1 MPDVLVVGG
10 GLAGLTAADAL
21 ARAGLSVTVLEARS
35 RVGGRIM
42 TVPAEGS
49 DDGWLDLGATWHW
62 SDQAAVAALG
72 EELGLVAFPQYAEG
86 KGLVEEAEGEPRA
99 VDVPPPPAVELRF
112 VGGAG
117 RLCDRLAS
125 RLPEGA
131 LILGHDVHALAGD
144 GDGVAATVFDSDGT
158 ESTRR
163 ASFAIV
169 TVPPRLV
176 LQGIELRPALP
187 EDLVAVMEA
196 TATWMAYALKVV
208 ATYDTPFWR
217 AAGRSGYAYSQVG
230 PLREVYDAGTD
241 DGAVAALWGFVAG
254 DDEWRILEPSERT
267 PLVLAHLGRLFGPEA
282 ADPVQYVERDW
293 SNDPYTRE
301 QPRPFW
307 GELLDY
313 GHPAFARAVWDG
325 RLFWAGAETEG
336 PGGGHME
343 GAVRSGRRAAEQVLR
358 AAGVNS

>member
-1 MPDVLVVGG
+1 MSDVLVVGG

-21 ARAGLSVTVLEARS
+21 ARARLSVTVLEARS
-35 RVGGRIM
+35 RVGGRVM

-49 DDGWLDLGATWHW
+49 EAGWLDLGATWHW
-62 SDQAAVAALG
+62 SDQPAVAALG
-72 EELGLVAFPQYAEG
+72 EELGLAVFPQYAEG
-86 KGLVEEAEGEPRA
+86 KGLVDDVEGEPRP
-99 VDVPPPPAVELRF
+99 VDVPPPPAAELRF
-112 VGGAG
+112 VGGTAQ
-117 RLCDRLAS
+117 LCDRLAA

-131 LILGHDVHALAGD
+131 VLLGHDVHALARD
-144 GDGVAATVFDSDGT
+144 GEGAAATVFDPEGT

-163 ASFAIV
+163 ASFVIV

-176 LQGIELRPALP
+176 LQGIELTPALP
-187 EDLVAVMEA
+187 EELVAVMEA

-208 ATYDTPFWR
+208 ATYESPFWR
-217 AAGRSGYAYSQVG
+217 AAGRSGYAYSHVG
-230 PLREVYDAGTD
+230 PVREVHDATTH
-241 DGAVAALWGFVAG
+241 DGSVAALWAFLAG
-254 DDEWRILEPSERT
+254 DDELRIMEPAERT

-313 GHPAFARAVWDG
+313 GHPTFVRPLWDG
-325 RLFWAGAETEG
+325 RLVWAGAETEG

-343 GAVRSGRRAAEQVLR
+343 GAVRSGRRAAAEVRR
-358 AAGVNS
+358 ASGLSP

>member
-1 MPDVLVVGG
+1 MVDVLVAGG
-10 GLAGLTAADAL
+10 GLAGLTAADVL
-21 ARAGLSVTVLEARS
+21 ARAGVSVTVLEARS

-42 TVPAEGS
+42 TVPPEGGGT
-49 DDGWLDLGATWHW
+49 GWLDLGATWHW
-62 SDQAAVAALG
+62 SDQPAVAALG
-72 EELGLVAFPQYAEG
+72 EELGLSVFPQYARG
-86 KGLVEEAEGEPRA
+86 KGLVEEVEGKAKP
-99 VDVPPPPAVELRF
+99 VDVPAPPAAELRF

-117 RLCDRLAS
+117 QLCDRLAA

-131 LILGHDVHALAGD
+131 LLLGHDVHAVTRD
-144 GDGVAATVFDSDGT
+144 GEDVAATVFDSEGT

-163 ASFAIV
+163 ASFVIV

-176 LQGIELRPALP
+176 LQGIEFTPDLP
-187 EDLVAVMEA
+187 VDLVKVMEA

-208 ATYDTPFWR
+208 ATYESPFWR
-217 AAGRSGYAYSQVG
+217 AVGRSGYAYSHVG
-230 PLREVYDAGTD
+230 PLREVYDASTD
-241 DGAVAALWGFVAG
+241 DESVAALWGFVAG
-254 DDEWRILEPSERT
+254 GDEWRIMGPAERT

-307 GELLDY
+307 DELLDY
-313 GHPAFARAVWDG
+313 GHPAFNRPLWDG
-325 RLFWAGAETEG
+325 RLVWAGAETEG

-343 GAVRSGRRAAEQVLR
+343 GAVRSGQRAGEAVLR
-358 AAGVNS
+358 AAGVSP

>member
-1 MPDVLVVGG
+1 MPDVLVVGA
-10 GLAGLTAADAL
+10 GLAGLTAADAV

-49 DDGWLDLGATWHW
+49 DAGWLDLGATWVW
-62 SDQAAVAALG
+62 SDQPAVAALG

-86 KGLVEEAEGEPRA
+86 KGLVEEVEGEPKP
-99 VDVPPPPAVELRF
+99 VDVPPADPAELRF
-112 VGGAG
+112 VGGAAQ
-117 RLCDRLAS
+117 LCDRLAA

-131 LILGHDVHALAGD
+131 LLLGHDVHALAHD
-144 GDGVAATVFDSDGT
+144 GDGVAATVFDSEGT

-163 ASFAIV
+163 ASFTVV

-176 LQGIELRPALP
+176 LQGIELTPALP
-187 EDLVAVMEA
+187 EDLVAAMEA

-208 ATYDTPFWR
+208 ATYESPFWR
-217 AAGRSGYAYSQVG
+217 AGGRSGYAYSHVG

-241 DGAVAALWGFVAG
+241 DGSVAALSGFVAG
-254 DDEWRILEPSERT
+254 DDEWRVMEPSERT

-307 GELLDY
+307 DELLEY
-313 GHPAFARAVWDG
+313 GHPAFARPLWDG
-325 RLFWAGAETEG
+325 RLVWAGTETEG
-336 PGGGHME
+336 RGGGHME
-343 GAVRSGRRAAEQVLR
+343 GAVRSGRRAADQVLR
-358 AAGVNS
+358 AAGLTP

>member
-21 ARAGLSVTVLEARS
+21 GRAGLSVTVLEARS

-42 TVPAEGS
+42 TVAAEGS

-62 SDQAAVAALG
+62 SDQPAVAALG
-72 EELGLVAFPQYAEG
+72 EELGVVAFPQYADG
-86 KGLVEEAEGEPRA
+86 KGLVEEVEGEA
-99 VDVPPPPAVELRF
+99 KTFDVPPPPAAELRF
-112 VGGAG
+112 VGGAAQ
-117 RLCDRLAS
+117 LCDRLAA
-125 RLPEGA
+125 RLPQDA
-131 LILGHDVHALAGD
+131 LLLGHDVHALARD
-144 GDGVAATVFDSDGT
+144 GDEVTATVFDSEGT

-163 ASFAIV
+163 ASFLIV

-176 LQGIELRPALP
+176 LQGIDLTPPLP

-208 ATYDTPFWR
+208 ATYESPFWR
-217 AAGRSGYAYSQVG
+217 AAGRSGYAYSRVG
-230 PLREVYDAGTD
+230 PLREVYDASTD
-241 DGAVAALWGFVAG
+241 SGAVAALWGFVAG
-254 DDEWRILEPSERT
+254 DDEWRVMEPSERT

-307 GELLDY
+307 DELLDY
-313 GHPAFARAVWDG
+313 GHPAFARPLWDG
-325 RLFWAGAETEG
+325 RLFWAGAETERR
-336 PGGGHME
+336 GGGHME
-343 GAVRSGRRAAEQVLR
+343 GAVRSGRRAADQVLR
-358 AAGVNS
+358 AAGVSP